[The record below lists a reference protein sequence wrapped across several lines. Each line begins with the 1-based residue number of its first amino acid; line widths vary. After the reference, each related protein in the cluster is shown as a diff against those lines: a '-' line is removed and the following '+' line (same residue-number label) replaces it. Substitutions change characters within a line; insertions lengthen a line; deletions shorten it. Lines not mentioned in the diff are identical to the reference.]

1 MSVLKSYLLSLA
13 TGIIITIVL
22 VLVMLNVTMDFRV
35 LLFLT
40 CLLFFTGS
48 YLNEKTKG
56 NVLIKTGL
64 VLLIYTS
71 LFIKLVVIEQLT
83 GLYYFPFFFITA
95 GVLGGYFPEYKKKI
109 IPLTTIFILALFS
122 ISLWAI
128 PSAIEKNL
136 TVKKSQPLPAIEIHQ
151 MNGEKI
157 TSEDLKGKVI
167 VLDFFGNWCAPCIQE
182 LKELDKIQRKYESN
196 KDVVFYVI
204 NANFGGD
211 TPEKFQ
217 RFIDKKNYNFKYAYD
232 YESKIY
238 HQLKLPRGG
247 SLPALL
253 IVDKSQTIRMLH
265 IGYNTAET
273 NFSKSITQKIEQ
285 YLSEK

>member
-13 TGIIITIVL
+13 TGIIITTIL
-22 VLVMLNVTMDFRV
+22 VLVMLYVTMDFRT

-40 CLLFFTGS
+40 CFLFFSGS

-56 NVLIKTGL
+56 NILIKTGL
-64 VLLIYTS
+64 VLLIYTT
-71 LFIKLVVIEQLT
+71 LFVKLVVIEQLP
-83 GLYYFPFFFITA
+83 GLYYFPIFFIIS
-95 GVLGGYFPEYKKKI
+95 GLLGGHFLKYKKKTMS
-109 IPLTTIFILALFS
+109 LTFVFVLGLFS

-128 PSAIEKNL
+128 PLAIENNL
-136 TVKKSQPLPAIEIHQ
+136 TVEKSQPLPAIEIHQ
-151 MNGEKI
+151 MNGEKV

-182 LKELDKIQRKYESN
+182 LKELDKVQRKYESN
-196 KDVVFYVI
+196 KEVVFYVI

-217 RFIDKKNYNFKYAYD
+217 RFVDKKNYNFKYAYD
-232 YESKIY
+232 YDSKIY

-285 YLSEK
+285 YLNEK